1 MTRRRLSPDQRRL
14 VRERQ
19 GNLCSCG
26 CNEPLAARVEYDH
39 DTALWAGGDNDIAN
53 FRALRPGCHTK
64 KTVSEAKQRGKEKR
78 IREQDGLR
86 RKKLTRK
93 EKIALRWAKR
103 RQRRRKAMTE
113 APKPK
118 LPHWWEGEAPKEI
131 WWPDQEGQRYIRAD
145 IADAQHEALVRVAR
159 MSGEAEPRLPE
170 EIAAMVDKALAKG
183 ETDG

>member
-78 IREQDGLR
+78 HPRAGRPAPQ
-86 RKKLTRK
+86 
-93 EKIALRWAKR
+93 
-103 RQRRRKAMTE
+103 E
-113 APKPK
+113 AHPQGEDRP
-118 LPHWWEGEAPKEI
+118 EVGEA
-131 WWPDQEGQRYIRAD
+131 QTGGG
-145 IADAQHEALVRVAR
+145 AR
-159 MSGEAEPRLPE
+159 WLIRLP
-170 EIAAMVDKALAKG
+170 
-183 ETDG
+183 

>member
-53 FRALRPGCHTK
+53 FRALRPGCHAR
-64 KTVSEAKQRGKEKR
+64 KTASEAKQRGKEKR

-93 EKIALRWAKR
+93 EKIARRWAKR
-103 RQRRRKAMTE
+103 RQE
-113 APKPK
+113 
-118 LPHWWEGEAPKEI
+118 E
-131 WWPDQEGQRYIRAD
+131 
-145 IADAQHEALVRVAR
+145 VR
-159 MSGEAEPRLPE
+159 
-170 EIAAMVDKALAKG
+170 
-183 ETDG
+183 DG